1 MEGQDLTLAGLN
13 AEVGNWI
20 ETISGKVIADL
31 GESRAVRF
39 AREKPELKPLP
50 AVDFDVRQ
58 EIPLHV
64 GREGTIRHEGNR
76 YTVPPSQIGELVCLL
91 VHPLH
96 RDVELRLPDG
106 SIRRFTLA
114 AAGSRAR
121 IEFPGDV
128 SSHRQRWLDDRERM
142 ARRRRPRNR
151 PARADIHVETGSAS
165 VYDALSGG
173 VDAFEGVPA

>member
-1 MEGQDLTLAGLN
+1 MEGQELTLAGLN
-13 AEVGNWI
+13 AEVENWI
-20 ETISGKVIADL
+20 NTISAKVMADF

-39 AREKPELKPLP
+39 GREKPELKPLP
-50 AVDFDVRQ
+50 VVDFDARQ

-76 YTVPPSQIGELVCLL
+76 YTVPPVLIGELVSLL

-114 AAGSRAR
+114 VAGSRAR
-121 IEFPGDV
+121 VEFPGDG
-128 SSHRQRWLDDRERM
+128 SAHHQRWLEDRERM
-142 ARRRRPRNR
+142 ARRRRPRKK

-165 VYDALSGG
+165 VYDALSG
-173 VDAFEGVPA
+173 VKDASEEVPA